1 MGPPVSTWE
10 CTVKPGTKIFV
21 AASAVECSTFEENG
35 TTEQELRECAQK
47 ALKVQDQQLG
57 VPTVEVDRKSVPVTQ
72 VETPLLDIDLPA
84 DNILGPPPVPAGPG
98 LSVGRG
104 WVALLHPLTPG
115 PHEIHIV
122 IPNVSDITTKIVV
135 QPGLKP

>member
-1 MGPPVSTWE
+1 
-10 CTVKPGTKIFV
+10 
-21 AASAVECSTFEENG
+21 
-35 TTEQELRECAQK
+35 
-47 ALKVQDQQLG
+47 
-57 VPTVEVDRKSVPVTQ
+57 
-72 VETPLLDIDLPA
+72 
-84 DNILGPPPVPAGPG
+84 VPAGPG